1 MLGGMTTL
9 TSPHDLLAAVPFLVG
24 YQPEESLVLISLT
37 RNLSGDE
44 SIGMAMRID
53 FLEEMSADQI
63 DTLVGHLERDR
74 ATGALIVAYLPENNF
89 GGEELVESI
98 QAAITSRDI
107 TVRESIIVKSGRWR
121 STICADAHCCPAHG
135 SELPIFS
142 DSRITAE
149 QVGLGKP
156 LPFAR
161 LSDLVGSISALP
173 VDCEIVEELMRLNEI
188 DYEENPTTLQREG
201 AQVMLDLIKE
211 FETEG
216 ICRDKSLIALLLV
229 RLKDLQVRD
238 FALGSVT
245 DETIDLYWNFWRW
258 LVRIAPAGY
267 VAPVATLFA
276 AISYEKGDGALA
288 QKALHRADEDQPAYP
303 LTALLRQVFS
313 AGWPPETFASMR
325 ADLHPKICGLLFSE

>member
-1 MLGGMTTL
+1 MLRGMTTL

-37 RNLSGDE
+37 CNDSGDE
-44 SIGMAMRID
+44 CIGMAMRID
-53 FLEEMSADQI
+53 FSQEMSADQI
-63 DTLVGHLERDR
+63 DTLVGHLERDH
-74 ATGALIVAYLPENNF
+74 ATSALIVAYLPEKNF

-98 QAAITSRDI
+98 QAAITARDI
-107 TVRESIIVKSGRWR
+107 VVRESIIVRSGRWR
-121 STICADAHCCPAHG
+121 STICADIQCCSADG
-135 SELPIFS
+135 SEIPIFS

-173 VDCEIVEELMRLNEI
+173 VDPEIVEELMRLDEI
-188 DYEENPTTLQREG
+188 DYDENPKTLQREG
-201 AQVMLDLIKE
+201 VEALMDLIKE
-211 FETEG
+211 FEIEG
-216 ICRDKSLIALLLV
+216 ICRDKPLIALLLM

-245 DETIDLYWNFWRW
+245 AETIDLYWNFWRW

-267 VAPVATLFA
+267 IAPVATLFA

-288 QKALHRADEDQPAYP
+288 QKALFRADEDQPAYP
-303 LTALLRQVFS
+303 LTALLRQVFTG
-313 AGWPPETFASMR
+313 GWPPETFASMR
-325 ADLHPKICGLLFSE
+325 ADLHPKICDLLFSE